1 MKLYY
6 SIKEVSEM
14 LNVNASHLRF
24 LEAEFP
30 TLKPR
35 TDKRGV
41 RHYTQSD
48 INLLKQILHLTKDCG
63 YTLEGARQQLLHN
76 SKQKDSTVVVNK
88 ESVINSLREIRQQLI
103 ELKEQ
108 L

>member
-76 SKQKDSTVVVNK
+76 SKQKDSQGINK
-88 ESVINSLREIRQQLI
+88 DSVINSLKEIRQQLI

>member
-24 LEAEFP
+24 LEVEFP

-41 RHYTQSD
+41 RHYTQFD

-76 SKQKDSTVVVNK
+76 SKQKDPQGINK
-88 ESVINSLREIRQQLI
+88 DSVINSLKEIRQQLI